1 MGLSEGPVS
10 LNNPTRKLNMPKYSS
25 TLLNVAAIII
35 LGSLSLMTGCSS
47 EDPASPVVVS
57 GDGDPVVTPTDE
69 ALWESV
75 LKMPDS
81 WWGFDRSSDNLGAT
95 KLPFPDSPQQV
106 MENFVTAYETQDVV
120 EYLLIM
126 HPDFQT
132 ILQQGTMDE
141 FPDVGPTLDRYEEQ
155 NIHKRM
161 FSGLALS
168 DPNGD
173 LVPGISAIVFE
184 VFQPLAPWEDTP
196 NDDIIPNAMYSL
208 YEVQI
213 LVDRGQTYSTLRVE
227 GMIKFYV
234 VSREF
239 EHEGSIRHYFQMI
252 GQVDLTDSFKST
264 ESTNWGSIKALF
276 R

>member
-1 MGLSEGPVS
+1 MYKFA
-10 LNNPTRKLNMPKYSS
+10 N

-35 LGSLSLMTGCSS
+35 LGSLFLMTGCSG

-132 ILQQGTMDE
+132 ILQQGTMEE

-173 LVPGISAIVFE
+173 LVVGISDIVFE

-196 NDDIIPNAMYSL
+196 NDDIIPNAQAAL
-208 YEVQI
+208 YEVDV
-213 LVDRGQTYSTLRVE
+213 LFDRGQTFSTLNVE

-234 VSREF
+234 TSREF
-239 EHEGSIRHYFQMI
+239 EHEGNVQQFFQMV
-252 GQVDLTDSFKST
+252 GQVDLTGDGKST
-264 ESTNWGSIKALF
+264 ETTNWGSVKALF